1 MAEIYRE
8 SFCTIAAHSARDGD
22 DGCRVNASNEAVEF
36 LRYVDLDLGGHRTR
50 LVETENN
57 AEKRV
62 DQLKWDIEYGDDLY
76 KHRPYGR
83 SPLRTRAWSLQ
94 ERELS
99 VRAIHFSRSTLLWE
113 CLEMK
118 GSTEIPHDVIRRH
131 DDFLPT
137 PLPVSSP
144 DIGADDQDRW
154 YGMVEDYSSRF
165 LTFESDKLPAM
176 AGLAKNFQHGTLKRG
191 TYLAGLWKEL
201 FPGALLWRV
210 RRERQL
216 GMPGETHPFAAF
228 EPRRPMRYRAPSWS
242 WACLDGE
249 ITYASQRVS
258 IVEYMLGPN
267 EAPKSRIA
275 LRGASLDVADPYL
288 FQAPHKVSMTL
299 HGQITQAT
307 FEYVPPEPLKRDD
320 YKRRLYNNDGDMIG
334 FVYPDII
341 FEVQFIKEIICLGV
355 CNEVSAP
362 TDLPVEGKAIEPE
375 EFGERLMGLALLPD
389 LESPGAFKRVGLIR
403 RLKKSAFKNIV
414 SIDITIV

>member
-1 MAEIYRE
+1 MR
-8 SFCTIAAHSARDGD
+8 
-22 DGCRVNASNEAVEF
+22 F
-36 LRYVDLDLGGHRTR
+36 LRYADFDFGKHRIR

-62 DQLKWDIEYGDDLY
+62 DVLKWDIEYGDNLY
-76 KHRPYGR
+76 KHRPYGC

-118 GSTEIPHDVIRRH
+118 GSTEIPHNVIRRH
-131 DDFLPT
+131 DELLPT
-137 PLPVSSP
+137 LLPAPSS
-144 DIGADDQDRW
+144 DISAADQDRW

-165 LTFESDKLPAM
+165 LTVESDKLPAM
-176 AGLAKNFQHGTLKRG
+176 AGLARSFQRGTLKGG

-216 GMPGETHPFAAF
+216 GFPGETHPFAAF

-249 ITYASQRVS
+249 ITYASQRVP
-258 IVEYMLGPN
+258 IEEDILGPN
-267 EAPKSRIA
+267 EAPKSRVE
-275 LRGASLDVADPYL
+275 LRGASLEVADPYL
-288 FQAPHKVSMTL
+288 LQAPQKVSITL

-307 FEYVPPEPLKRDD
+307 FQYVPHEPLKRDD
-320 YKRRLYNNDGDMIG
+320 YKRQLYNHDGDMIG
-334 FVYPDII
+334 FFYPDII
-341 FEVQFIKEIICLGV
+341 FEVQFVKYIFCLGV
-355 CNEVSAP
+355 CNEVTAP
-362 TDLPVEGKAIEPE
+362 TNLPIEGKATKPD
-375 EFGERLMGLALLPD
+375 EFADRLVGLALLPD
-389 LESPGAFKRVGLIR
+389 SESSGPFKRIGLIR
-403 RLKKSAFKNIV
+403 WLKESTFENVV
-414 SIDITIV
+414 SIDITLV